1 MSNQI
6 CDCKFKKAKKCYE
19 VVHSWFEQLNN
30 EPFDTLP
37 YNQKYAW
44 LMISLGKKEH
54 IIPTTDDEAEPT
66 PEVKQNE
73 VGELVKTPYDEDCK
87 KSKSKPRKK

>member
-1 MSNQI
+1 MSDEI

-44 LMISLGKKEH
+44 LMISLGKKQH
-54 IIPTTDDEAEPT
+54 IIPSTDDDE
-66 PEVKQNE
+66 EVQKPE
-73 VGELVKTPYDEDCK
+73 VGELMKTPYDENCK